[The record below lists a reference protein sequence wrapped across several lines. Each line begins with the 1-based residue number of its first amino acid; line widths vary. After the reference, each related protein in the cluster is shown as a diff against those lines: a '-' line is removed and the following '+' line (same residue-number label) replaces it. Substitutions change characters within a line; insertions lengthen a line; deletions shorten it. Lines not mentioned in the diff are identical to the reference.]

1 MVNLDDTHFIFLG
14 MLKLLNIGVKVVNSD
29 NIIIKKLYEQGLRD
43 CENGVHKPTRQTE
56 TKALLKALNE

>member
-14 MLKLLNIGVKVVNSD
+14 MLGLLNIGVKVVNSD

-43 CENGVHKPTRQTE
+43 CENGNFSP
-56 TKALLKALNE
+56 